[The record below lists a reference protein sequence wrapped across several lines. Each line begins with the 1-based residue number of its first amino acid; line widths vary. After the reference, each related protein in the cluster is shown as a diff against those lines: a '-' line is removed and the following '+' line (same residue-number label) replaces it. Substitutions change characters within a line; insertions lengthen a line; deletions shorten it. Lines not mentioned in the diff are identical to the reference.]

1 MLQFSLWQKLLILS
15 ICIVG
20 IFFSIPNAFYTRVE
34 NKNDT
39 LNAISK
45 GQELSSSELKSLR
58 AWPAF
63 LPSNLVNL
71 GLDLRGG
78 AHLLAEVKV
87 EEVYGQRLDAMWQE
101 VRDVLRAE
109 RDVIGTIRRQ
119 DGRSDQLRIKISNV
133 SGMPRAVE
141 LIEDLA
147 RPVSS
152 LSSVGKKDLKVTSD
166 QNILIVEFSEVEKLA
181 LNERT
186 MKQSLE
192 IIRRRVD
199 EVGTREP
206 TIQKQGERRI
216 LIQVP
221 GIGSASEL
229 KTLIGTT
236 AKLGFYPVLK
246 QTSNSEE
253 QGNGRT
259 QTLPAKDDKNI
270 YYVLEKSPAV
280 TGEELVDAQPTF
292 DQNGQPAVSFRF
304 NPGGAR
310 KFGNYTANNVGA
322 LFAIVLDGEVISAPQ
337 IREAIT
343 GGSGQITGNFS
354 VEESSELSILLR
366 AGALPAPMQF
376 EEERT
381 IGPELGQDSI
391 DAGKIACIVA
401 FSGILVFMFL
411 SYGLFGIFANI
422 ALVINVTLIF
432 GLLSIIGA
440 TLTLPGIAGIVL
452 TIGMA
457 VDANVLVFERIKEE
471 LKTAKSPYRAIELG
485 YERAFSAILDANI
498 TTFIAALILFL
509 MGSGPVRGFSITLGL
524 GIITSVFTAIYV
536 TRLLLAIWFD
546 RTRPKTIVV

>member
-39 LNAISK
+39 LNSISK

-63 LPSNLVNL
+63 LPSSLVNL

-391 DAGKIACIVA
+391 DAGKIACLVA
-401 FSGILVFMFL
+401 FVSILIFMFL

-422 ALVINVTLIF
+422 ALIINVTLIF

-471 LKTAKSPYRAIELG
+471 LKVNKSPYRAIELG

>member
-270 YYVLEKSPAV
+270 FYVLEKSPAV